1 MLFGVHCRTGSL
13 EKSRRNILVPTVF
26 GGNAYHAVTI
36 GRYAFPRGSMGTR
49 WASFLLTCALLIA
62 MTRAR
67 GRA

>member
-1 MLFGVHCRTGSL
+1 
-13 EKSRRNILVPTVF
+13 
-26 GGNAYHAVTI
+26 VTI